1 MPMPKKQTFPFQSCS
16 VLSAERQGVKEMDG
30 RNDGSVGVGKIKI
43 GVCVMEKKVW
53 CSPMEQILERLRA
66 FGEFEIIIFGD
77 KVILEDPVESWPFCD
92 CLIAFYSSGYPLEK
106 AEKYAALRR
115 PFIVNEL
122 APQYLLHDRS
132 KVYEQLKSFG
142 VPVPTYA
149 VVRREYP
156 NQELNYFVEQD
167 DFIEI
172 HGKRFCKPFVE
183 KPIDGDDHNIMIY
196 YPSSAGGGMKEL
208 FRKVGNRSSEFYPD
222 VRKVRRDGS
231 YIYEEFMPTGGTDVK
246 VYTVGPGYAHAEARK
261 SPVVDGVVMR
271 NSYGK
276 EVRYPVLLT
285 PAEKQIA
292 RSVCQAFRQAVCG
305 FDLLRC
311 DLGEARS
318 YVCDVNGWS
327 FVKSSYKYYDDAA
340 CILRKMFLDE
350 KAPHIPS
357 TIPTSLPWKIRE
369 PAQPSDAV
377 RGPERG
383 VGTSRQSEELRCVIA
398 VIRHGDRTPKQK
410 VKLKVTEEK
419 LLKLMLKYNGGK
431 AHTEAKLKSALQLQ
445 DLLDATRIL
454 VPRARSGRE
463 SDSDAE
469 VEHAEKL
476 RQVRAVLEEFE
487 ANNYIGQSVLHLHS
501 SLDETLVQ
509 LWCIAHEY
517 DEGGHFSGIYR
528 KVQIKPSNWASIPKS
543 NGEKEEHPV
552 EALMVLKYGGVLTHA
567 GRKQAEELGRY
578 FRNHMYP
585 SEGPGLL
592 RLHSTY
598 RHDLKI
604 YSSDEG
610 RVQMSAAAFAKGL
623 LDLEGE
629 LTPILVSLVSKD
641 SSMLDGLQDGTIEI
655 NEAKARLHDIIT
667 SSNVAN
673 CNEHVEFPWMVDGAG
688 VPTNAAQLLTNL
700 AELTKEITAQVK
712 LLSDDED
719 EKAAINSDS
728 PNHPYDQAKALG
740 KAEIDKDRIS
750 AGLPCGNESFLLMFA
765 RWRKLERDLYNERKK
780 RFDTTQIPDIYDSCK
795 YDLLHNSHLKLVGL
809 NELFKVSQMLADGVI
824 PNEYGINPKQKLKVG
839 SKIAR
844 RLLGKIL
851 IDLHNTRQEVTT
863 VAAVSNTYNDM
874 TTMSSAKRKDR
885 CYHKE
890 VRNEQ
895 RSIPNK
901 SIDLDDSDKE
911 TKYCLDPKYAN
922 VIEPERRVR
931 TRLYFTSESH
941 IHSLMNV
948 LRYCNLDESLNGEE
962 SLVCQ
967 NALDRLFKTRELDY
981 MSYIVLRMFENTEV
995 PLEDPKRFRIEMTFS
1010 RGADICSLESG
1021 GKASMLPDDHTVQI
1035 MEPERLQEVGSYITF
1050 DKFDKMT
1057 RPFAMPAEDFPPA
1070 APSQPLPV
1078 RFCKDTE
1085 LQGGRLVN
1093 F

>member
-1 MPMPKKQTFPFQSCS
+1 MEQ
-16 VLSAERQGVKEMDG
+16 
-30 RNDGSVGVGKIKI
+30 RNDSSDGGGKIKI

-77 KVILEDPVESWPFCD
+77 KVILEDPIESWPLCD
-92 CLIAFYSSGYPLEK
+92 CLIAFYSAGYPLEK

-115 PFIVNEL
+115 PFLVNEL
-122 APQYLLHDRS
+122 DPQYLLHDRS
-132 KVYEQLKSFG
+132 KVYEHLKLFG

-149 VVRREYP
+149 VVRRAYP
-156 NQELNYFVEQD
+156 NQELNYFIEQD

-271 NSYGK
+271 NSDGK

-285 PAEKQIA
+285 PTEKQIA
-292 RSVCQAFRQAVCG
+292 RNICQAFRQAVCG

-327 FVKSSYKYYDDAA
+327 FVKSSHKYYDDAA
-340 CILRKMFLDE
+340 CILRKMFLDD
-350 KAPHIPS
+350 KAPHISS
-357 TIPTSLPWKIRE
+357 TIPANLPWKVSE
-369 PAQPSDAV
+369 PVQPFDAV
-377 RGPERG
+377 RDQERG
-383 VGTSRQSEELRCVIA
+383 TVGISRQSEELRCVIA

-431 AHTEAKLKSALQLQ
+431 AHAEAKLKSALQLQ

-454 VPRARSGRE
+454 VPRAKSGRE

-469 VEHAEKL
+469 IEHAEKL
-476 RQVRAVLEEFE
+476 RQVRAVLEE
-487 ANNYIGQSVLHLHS
+487 L
-501 SLDETLVQ
+501 
-509 LWCIAHEY
+509 
-517 DEGGHFSGIYR
+517 
-528 KVQIKPSNWASIPKS
+528 KPSNWVHIAKS
-543 NGEKEEHPV
+543 NGEGHEYPI

-578 FRNHMYP
+578 FRNNMYP

-655 NEAKARLHDIIT
+655 NEAKARLHNIIL
-667 SSNVAN
+667 SSKVAN
-673 CNEHVEFPWMVDGAG
+673 GEPVEFPWMVDGAG
-688 VPTNAAQLLTNL
+688 VPPNAAKLLTNL
-700 AELTKEITAQVK
+700 KLANLKQPNVKIITSIMMTNKLPLSQLSNQAQLTKEITAQVK

-719 EKAAINSDS
+719 EEAATNSDS
-728 PNHPYDQAKALG
+728 PSHPYDQAKALG
-740 KAEIDKDRIS
+740 KTAIDMDRIA
-750 AGLPCGNESFLLMFA
+750 AGLPCGSESFLLMFA
-765 RWRKLERDLYNERKK
+765 RWKKLERDLYNERKNALD
-780 RFDTTQIPDIYDSCK
+780 R
-795 YDLLHNSHLKLVGL
+795 YDLLHNSHLKLNGL
-809 NELFKVSQMLADGVI
+809 SDLFRTSQSLADGVI
-824 PNEYGINPKQKLKVG
+824 PNEYGINAKQKLKIG

-851 IDLHNTRQEVTT
+851 IDLHNTRREVAD
-863 VAAVSNTYNDM
+863 AAGESNACHDPTIVP
-874 TTMSSAKRKDR
+874 SSKRKDR
-885 CYHKE
+885 GCYGDVK
-890 VRNEQ
+890 NEGFD
-895 RSIPNK
+895 RPSSNKK
-901 SIDLDDSDKE
+901 SIDLDDSHKE

-922 VIEPERRVR
+922 VMEPERRVR

-948 LRYCNLDESLNGEE
+948 LRYCNFDESMNGEE
-962 SLVCQ
+962 SLVCN

-995 PLEDPKRFRIEMTFS
+995 SLEDPKRFRIEMTYS
-1010 RGADICSLESG
+1010 RGADISSLQNEH
-1021 GKASMLPDDHTVQI
+1021 GKDSLLPDDHTMKI
-1035 MEPERLQEVGSYITF
+1035 MEPERLQEVGSYLTL
-1050 DKFDKMT
+1050 DKFDKMV

-1070 APSQPLPV
+1070 TPSQSLAQDKSDMVPSGAALVVENAEDSLAFLLVASCVVSPAGAE
-1078 RFCKDTE
+1078 RDANSTGASQTIKWTWKLLG
-1085 LQGGRLVN
+1085 LQEVN
-1093 F
+1093 L

>member
-1 MPMPKKQTFPFQSCS
+1 M
-16 VLSAERQGVKEMDG
+16 ER
-30 RNDGSVGVGKIKI
+30 RNHGAHGGGKIRI
-43 GVCVMEKKVW
+43 GVCVMEKKVS
-53 CSPMEQILERLRA
+53 CSPMEQILERLHA

-77 KVILEDPVESWPFCD
+77 KVILEDPIESWPLCD
-92 CLIAFYSSGYPLEK
+92 CLIAFYSAGYPLEK
-106 AEKYAALRR
+106 AEKYAVLRR
-115 PFIVNEL
+115 PFLVNEL
-122 APQYLLHDRS
+122 DPQYLLHDRS
-132 KVYEQLKSFG
+132 KVYEHLKLFG

-149 VVRREYP
+149 VVRREHP
-156 NQELNYFVEQD
+156 NQELSYFIEQD

-196 YPSSAGGGMKEL
+196 YPSYAGGGMKEL
-208 FRKVGNRSSEFYPD
+208 FRKVGNRSSEFYPE

-246 VYTVGPGYAHAEARK
+246 VYTIGPGYAHAEARK

-271 NSYGK
+271 NSDGK

-285 PAEKQIA
+285 PTEKQIA
-292 RSVCQAFRQAVCG
+292 RNVCQAFRQAVCG

-350 KAPHIPS
+350 KSPHIY
-357 TIPTSLPWKIRE
+357 TIPAHLPWRISE

-377 RGPERG
+377 RNRERG
-383 VGTSRQSEELRCVIA
+383 TVGIPTQSEELRCVIA

-410 VKLKVTEEK
+410 VKLKVTQEK

-431 AHTEAKLKSALQLQ
+431 AHAEAKLKSALQLQ

-476 RQVRAVLEEFE
+476 RQVRAVLEE
-487 ANNYIGQSVLHLHS
+487 
-501 SLDETLVQ
+501 
-509 LWCIAHEY
+509 
-517 DEGGHFSGIYR
+517 GGHFSGIYR
-528 KVQIKPSNWASIPKS
+528 KVQLKPSNWAHIPKS
-543 NGEKEEHPV
+543 SGEGEEEVPS
-552 EALMVLKYGGVLTHA
+552 EALMILKYGGVLTHA

-578 FRNHMYP
+578 FRNNMYP

-623 LDLEGE
+623 LDLEGD

-655 NEAKARLHDIIT
+655 SEAKAQLHDIII
-667 SSNVAN
+667 SSKVAN
-673 CNEHVEFPWMVDGAG
+673 GGDPAGFPWMVDGAD
-688 VPTNAAQLLTNL
+688 VSTNAAQLLTDL
-700 AELTKEITAQVK
+700 AELTKEITSQVK
-712 LLSDDED
+712 RLSDDENEEVATD
-719 EKAAINSDS
+719 SDS
-728 PNHPYDQAKALG
+728 PNHPYDQAKALWRT
-740 KAEIDKDRIS
+740 EIDMDRIA
-750 AGLPCGNESFLLMFA
+750 AGLPCGSESFLLMFA
-765 RWRKLERDLYNERKK
+765 RWKKLERDLYNERKK

-795 YDLLHNSHLKLVGL
+795 YDLLHNSHLNLNGL
-809 NELFKVSQMLADGVI
+809 HDLFKVSQLLADGVI
-824 PNEYGINPKQKLKVG
+824 PNEYGINPKQRLKIG

-851 IDLHNTRQEVTT
+851 IDLHNTRREITE
-863 VAAVSNTYNDM
+863 VAAESSTRLDPIVVSST
-874 TTMSSAKRKDR
+874 KRKER
-885 CYHKE
+885 CYHDG
-890 VRNEQ
+890 VRNE
-895 RSIPNK
+895 SSEGSSTDEK
-901 SIDLDDSDKE
+901 SVDLDSHEE

-922 VIEPERRVR
+922 VMDPERRVR

-948 LRYCNLDESLNGEE
+948 LRYCYLDESLNGEE
-962 SLVCQ
+962 SLICK
-967 NALDRLFKTRELDY
+967 NASDHLFKTKELDY

-995 PLEDPKRFRIEMTFS
+995 PLEDPKRFRIEMTYS
-1010 RGADICSLESG
+1010 RGADISCLES
-1021 GKASMLPDDHTVQI
+1021 ATNTDCFLPDDHTMQI
-1035 MEPERLQEVGSYITF
+1035 MEPERLQEVGSYLTL

-1070 APSQPLPV
+1070 TPSQCLAV
-1078 RFCKDTE
+1078 RFCEDIE
-1085 LQGGRLVN
+1085 LQGARLQH
-1093 F
+1093 

>member
-1 MPMPKKQTFPFQSCS
+1 MRQLSLNVPF
-16 VLSAERQGVKEMDG
+16 L
-30 RNDGSVGVGKIKI
+30 
-43 GVCVMEKKVW
+43 
-53 CSPMEQILERLRA
+53 
-66 FGEFEIIIFGD
+66 
-77 KVILEDPVESWPFCD
+77 
-92 CLIAFYSSGYPLEK
+92 
-106 AEKYAALRR
+106 
-115 PFIVNEL
+115 VNEL
-122 APQYLLHDRS
+122 DPQYLLHDRS
-132 KVYEQLKSFG
+132 KVYEHLKLFG

-149 VVRREYP
+149 VVRREHP
-156 NQELNYFVEQD
+156 NQELNYFIEQD

-196 YPSSAGGGMKEL
+196 YPSYAGGGMKEL
-208 FRKVGNRSSEFYPD
+208 FRKVGNRSSEFYPE

-246 VYTVGPGYAHAEARK
+246 VYTIGPGYAHAEARK

-271 NSYGK
+271 NSDGK

-285 PAEKQIA
+285 PTEKQIA
-292 RSVCQAFRQAVCG
+292 RNVCQAFRQAVCG

-350 KAPHIPS
+350 KAPHIY
-357 TIPTSLPWKIRE
+357 TIPAHLPWRISE

-377 RGPERG
+377 RNREQGT
-383 VGTSRQSEELRCVIA
+383 VGIPTQSEELRCVIA

-410 VKLKVTEEK
+410 VKLKITQEK

-431 AHTEAKLKSALQLQ
+431 AHAEAKLKSALQLQ

-476 RQVRAVLEEFE
+476 RQVRAVLEE
-487 ANNYIGQSVLHLHS
+487 
-501 SLDETLVQ
+501 
-509 LWCIAHEY
+509 
-517 DEGGHFSGIYR
+517 GGHFSGIYR
-528 KVQIKPSNWASIPKS
+528 KVQLKPSNWAHIPKS
-543 NGEKEEHPV
+543 SGEGEEEVPS
-552 EALMVLKYGGVLTHA
+552 EALMILKYGGVLTHA

-578 FRNHMYP
+578 FRNNMYP

-623 LDLEGE
+623 LDLEGD

-655 NEAKARLHDIIT
+655 SEAKAQLHDIII
-667 SSNVAN
+667 SSKVAN
-673 CNEHVEFPWMVDGAG
+673 GGDPAGFPWMVDGAD
-688 VPTNAAQLLTNL
+688 VSTNAAQLLTDL
-700 AELTKEITAQVK
+700 AELTKEITSQVK
-712 LLSDDED
+712 RLSDDENEEVATD
-719 EKAAINSDS
+719 SDS
-728 PNHPYDQAKALG
+728 PNHPYDQAKALWRT
-740 KAEIDKDRIS
+740 EIDMDRIA
-750 AGLPCGNESFLLMFA
+750 AGLPCGSESFLLMFA
-765 RWRKLERDLYNERKK
+765 RWKKLERDLYNERKK

-795 YDLLHNSHLKLVGL
+795 YDLLHNSHLNLNGL
-809 NELFKVSQMLADGVI
+809 HDLFKVSQLLADGVI
-824 PNEYGINPKQKLKVG
+824 PNEYGINPKQKLKIG

-851 IDLHNTRQEVTT
+851 IDLHNTRREITE
-863 VAAVSNTYNDM
+863 VAAESSTRHDPIVVSST
-874 TTMSSAKRKDR
+874 KRKER
-885 CYHKE
+885 CYHDS
-890 VRNEQ
+890 VRNENFEG
-895 RSIPNK
+895 SSTDEK
-901 SIDLDDSDKE
+901 SVDLDSHKE

-922 VIEPERRVR
+922 VLDPERRVR

-948 LRYCNLDESLNGEE
+948 LRYCYLDESLNGEE
-962 SLVCQ
+962 SLICK
-967 NALDRLFKTRELDY
+967 NASDHLFKTKELDY

-995 PLEDPKRFRIEMTFS
+995 PLEDPKRFRIEMTYS
-1010 RGADICSLESG
+1010 RGADISCLES
-1021 GKASMLPDDHTVQI
+1021 ATNTDYFLPDDHTMQI
-1035 MEPERLQEVGSYITF
+1035 MEPEQLQEVGSYLTL

-1070 APSQPLPV
+1070 TPQCLAV
-1078 RFCKDTE
+1078 RFCEDIE
-1085 LQGGRLVN
+1085 SQGAR
-1093 F
+1093 

>member
-1 MPMPKKQTFPFQSCS
+1 M
-16 VLSAERQGVKEMDG
+16 VA
-30 RNDGSVGVGKIKI
+30 
-43 GVCVMEKKVW
+43 
-53 CSPMEQILERLRA
+53 RLRLVSA
-66 FGEFEIIIFGD
+66 SWRRRCRVLPWSRFLRGCARSGSS
-77 KVILEDPVESWPFCD
+77 SWPLCD
-92 CLIAFYSSGYPLEK
+92 CLIAFYSAGYPLEK

-122 APQYLLHDRS
+122 APQYLLHDRN
-132 KVYEQLKSFG
+132 KVYEQLKLFG

-172 HGKRFCKPFVE
+172 HGIRFCKPFVE
-183 KPIDGDDHNIMIY
+183 KPIDDDWRQLVHPLNPAGLVPAKREALSSCIRWKFRVQGPEWRQIRPPGDDHNIMIY

-271 NSYGK
+271 NSNGK

-285 PAEKQIA
+285 PTEKQIA

-340 CILRKMFLDE
+340 CILRKMFLYE
-350 KAPHIPS
+350 KAPHISS
-357 TIPTSLPWKIRE
+357 TIPTSLPWKISE
-369 PAQPSDAV
+369 PAQPSVAV
-377 RGPERG
+377 RGRERG
-383 VGTSRQSEELRCVIA
+383 TVGISRQSEELRCVIA

-431 AHTEAKLKSALQLQ
+431 AHAEAKLKSALQLQ

-454 VPRARSGRE
+454 VPCARSGRE

-476 RQVRAVLEEFE
+476 RQVRAVLEE
-487 ANNYIGQSVLHLHS
+487 
-501 SLDETLVQ
+501 
-509 LWCIAHEY
+509 
-517 DEGGHFSGIYR
+517 GGHFSGIYR
-528 KVQIKPSNWASIPKS
+528 KVQLKPSNWVRIPKH
-543 NGEKEEHPV
+543 NGEGEEEHPV

-641 SSMLDGLQDGTIEI
+641 SSMLDGLEDGTFEI
-655 NEAKARLHDIIT
+655 NKAKARLHDIIT

-673 CNEHVEFPWMVDGAG
+673 CNEHVEFPWMVDGVG

-700 AELTKEITAQVK
+700 AELIKEITAQVK

-728 PNHPYDQAKALG
+728 PNHPYDEAKALG
-740 KAEIDKDRIS
+740 KAEIDMGRIS
-750 AGLPCGNESFLLMFA
+750 AGFPCGSESFLLMFA
-765 RWRKLERDLYNERKK
+765 RWRKLERDFYNERKK

-795 YDLLHNSHLKLVGL
+795 YDLLHNPHLNLTGISD
-809 NELFKVSQMLADGVI
+809 LFKVSQLLADGVI
-824 PNEYGINPKQKLKVG
+824 PNEYGINPKQKLKIG
-839 SKIAR
+839 SKIAH

-851 IDLHNTRQEVTT
+851 IDLHNTRREVTSAT
-863 VAAVSNTYNDM
+863 AESNTYHDP
-874 TTMSSAKRKDR
+874 TTMSSAKRKER
-885 CYHKE
+885 CYYEE
-890 VRNEQ
+890 VRSECFERPISNK
-895 RSIPNK
+895 K
-901 SIDLDDSDKE
+901 SIDLDDSHKE

-948 LRYCNLDESLNGEE
+948 LRYCNLDETLDGEE

-967 NALDRLFKTRELDY
+967 SALDRLFRTRELDY

-995 PLEDPKRFRIEMTFS
+995 SLEDPKRFRVEMTFS
-1010 RGADICSLESG
+1010 RGADISSLESEA
-1021 GKASMLPDDHTVQI
+1021 KASLLPADHTMQI
-1035 MEPERLQEVGSYITF
+1035 MEPERLQEVGSYMTLE
-1050 DKFDKMT
+1050 KFDKMT

-1070 APSQPLPV
+1070 TPPQTLSV
-1078 RFCKDTE
+1078 RFCKDIE
-1085 LQGGRLVN
+1085 LQGGILQHKSDMLSGMPKRKTKKLQE
-1093 F
+1093 

>member
-1 MPMPKKQTFPFQSCS
+1 MG
-16 VLSAERQGVKEMDG
+16 R
-30 RNDGSVGVGKIKI
+30 RNDGGGSGGGSGDKIKI
-43 GVCVMEKKVW
+43 GVCVMEKKVS

-77 KVILEDPVESWPFCD
+77 KVILQDPIESWPLCD

-115 PFIVNEL
+115 LNTSPDSSIAFVKTFLVNEL
-122 APQYLLHDRS
+122 APQYLLHDRN
-132 KVYEQLKSFG
+132 KVYQ
-142 VPVPTYA
+142 
-149 VVRREYP
+149 
-156 NQELNYFVEQD
+156 
-167 DFIEI
+167 
-172 HGKRFCKPFVE
+172 
-183 KPIDGDDHNIMIY
+183 
-196 YPSSAGGGMKEL
+196 
-208 FRKVGNRSSEFYPD
+208 VGNRSSEFYPD
-222 VRKVRRDGS
+222 VRMVRRDGS

-271 NSYGK
+271 NSDGK

-285 PAEKQIA
+285 PSEKQIA

-350 KAPHIPS
+350 KAPHISS
-357 TIPTSLPWKIRE
+357 TIPTSLPWKISM
-369 PAQPSDAV
+369 P
-377 RGPERG
+377 
-383 VGTSRQSEELRCVIA
+383 TSNYSS
-398 VIRHGDRTPKQK
+398 GDRTPKQK

-463 SDSDAE
+463 SDSDVE

-476 RQVRAVLEEFE
+476 RQVRAVLEE
-487 ANNYIGQSVLHLHS
+487 
-501 SLDETLVQ
+501 
-509 LWCIAHEY
+509 
-517 DEGGHFSGIYR
+517 GGHFSGIYR
-528 KVQIKPSNWASIPKS
+528 KVQLKPSNWVRIPKD
-543 NGEKEEHPV
+543 NREGEEEYPV

-578 FRNHMYP
+578 FRNNMYP

-641 SSMLDGLQDGTIEI
+641 SSMLDGLQDGTIDI

-667 SSNVAN
+667 SSKVAN
-673 CNEHVEFPWMVDGAG
+673 CNESMEFPWMVDGAG
-688 VPTNAAQLLTNL
+688 VPKNAAQLLTNL
-700 AELTKEITAQVK
+700 AELTKQITAQVK
-712 LLSDDED
+712 MFSDDED
-719 EKAAINSDS
+719 EKAAIDSDS

-740 KAEIDKDRIS
+740 KAEIDTDRIS
-750 AGLPCGNESFLLMFA
+750 SGLPCGSESFLLMFA
-765 RWRKLERDLYNERKK
+765 RWKKLERDLYNDRKK
-780 RFDTTQIPDIYDSCK
+780 YVFYSSGILAEHLKFFEGNAACCNNCQNFYYVAGALTLHKFQTYMILASR
-795 YDLLHNSHLKLVGL
+795 YDLLHNSHLNLTGL
-809 NELFKVSQMLADGVI
+809 SDLFKVSQLLADGVI
-824 PNEYGINPKQKLKVG
+824 PNEYGINPKQKLKIG

-851 IDLHNTRQEVTT
+851 IDLHNTRREVTA
-863 VAAVSNTYNDM
+863 VADESNTHND
-874 TTMSSAKRKDR
+874 TRAVSSAKRKER
-885 CYHKE
+885 CYYDE
-890 VRNEQ
+890 VKNEFFE
-895 RSIPNK
+895 RPSSNKK
-901 SIDLDDSDKE
+901 SIDLDDSHKE

-922 VIEPERRVR
+922 VVEPERRVR

-941 IHSLMNV
+941 IHSLMNI

-962 SLVCQ
+962 SLVCRSS
-967 NALDRLFKTRELDY
+967 LDQLFKTRELDY

-995 PLEDPKRFRIEMTFS
+995 LQFKRCKIMFDSLPMAWPSQVPLEHPKRFRIEMTFS
-1010 RGADICSLESG
+1010 RGADISSLESG
-1021 GKASMLPDDHTVQI
+1021 GKASLLPDEHTMPI
-1035 MEPERLQEVGSYITF
+1035 MEPERLQEVGSYITL

-1078 RFCKDTE
+1078 RFCKDIE
-1085 LQGGRLVN
+1085 LQGGRLVLSTPVTMN
-1093 F
+1093 MTTSEQKLFCLCLFTLAALY

>member
-1 MPMPKKQTFPFQSCS
+1 M
-16 VLSAERQGVKEMDG
+16 ER
-30 RNDGSVGVGKIKI
+30 RNHGAHGGGKIRI
-43 GVCVMEKKVW
+43 GVCVMEKKVS
-53 CSPMEQILERLRA
+53 CSPMEQILERLHA

-77 KVILEDPVESWPFCD
+77 KVILEDPIESWPLCD
-92 CLIAFYSSGYPLEK
+92 CLIAFYSAGYPLEK
-106 AEKYAALRR
+106 AEKYAVLRR
-115 PFIVNEL
+115 PFLVNEL
-122 APQYLLHDRS
+122 DPQYLLHDRS
-132 KVYEQLKSFG
+132 KVYEHLKLFG

-149 VVRREYP
+149 VVRREHP
-156 NQELNYFVEQD
+156 NQELNYFIEQD

-196 YPSSAGGGMKEL
+196 YPSYAGGGMKEL
-208 FRKVGNRSSEFYPD
+208 FRKVGNRSSEFYPE

-246 VYTVGPGYAHAEARK
+246 VYTIGPGYAHAEARK

-271 NSYGK
+271 NSDGK

-285 PAEKQIA
+285 PTEKQIA
-292 RSVCQAFRQAVCG
+292 RNVCQAFRQAVCG

-350 KAPHIPS
+350 KAPHIY
-357 TIPTSLPWKIRE
+357 TIPAHLPWRISE

-377 RGPERG
+377 RNRKLGT
-383 VGTSRQSEELRCVIA
+383 VGIPTQSEELRCVIA

-410 VKLKVTEEK
+410 VKLKITQEK

-431 AHTEAKLKSALQLQ
+431 AHAEAKLKSALQLQ

-476 RQVRAVLEEFE
+476 RQVRAVLEE
-487 ANNYIGQSVLHLHS
+487 
-501 SLDETLVQ
+501 
-509 LWCIAHEY
+509 
-517 DEGGHFSGIYR
+517 GGHFSGIYR
-528 KVQIKPSNWASIPKS
+528 KVQLKPSNWAHIPKS
-543 NGEKEEHPV
+543 SGEGEEEVPS
-552 EALMVLKYGGVLTHA
+552 EALMILKYGGVLTHA

-578 FRNHMYP
+578 FRNNMYP

-623 LDLEGE
+623 LDLEGD

-641 SSMLDGLQDGTIEI
+641 SSMLDGLQDVTIEI
-655 NEAKARLHDIIT
+655 SEAKAQLHDIII
-667 SSNVAN
+667 SSKVAN
-673 CNEHVEFPWMVDGAG
+673 GGDPAGFPWMVDGAD
-688 VPTNAAQLLTNL
+688 VSTNAAQLLTDL
-700 AELTKEITAQVK
+700 AELTKEITSQVK
-712 LLSDDED
+712 RLSDDENEEVATD
-719 EKAAINSDS
+719 SDS
-728 PNHPYDQAKALG
+728 PNHPYDQAKALWRT
-740 KAEIDKDRIS
+740 EIDMDRIA
-750 AGLPCGNESFLLMFA
+750 AGLPCGSESFLLMFA
-765 RWRKLERDLYNERKK
+765 RWKKLERDLYNERKK

-795 YDLLHNSHLKLVGL
+795 YDLLHNSHLNLNGL
-809 NELFKVSQMLADGVI
+809 HDLFKVSQLLADGVI
-824 PNEYGINPKQKLKVG
+824 PNEYGINPKQKLKIG

-851 IDLHNTRQEVTT
+851 IDLHNTRREITE
-863 VAAVSNTYNDM
+863 VAAESSTRHDPIVVSST
-874 TTMSSAKRKDR
+874 KRKER
-885 CYHKE
+885 CYHDS
-890 VRNEQ
+890 VRNE
-895 RSIPNK
+895 SFEGSSTDEK
-901 SIDLDDSDKE
+901 SVDLDSHKE

-922 VIEPERRVR
+922 VMDPERRVR

-948 LRYCNLDESLNGEE
+948 LRYCYLDESLNGEE
-962 SLVCQ
+962 SLICK
-967 NALDRLFKTRELDY
+967 NASDRLFKTKELDY

-995 PLEDPKRFRIEMTFS
+995 PLEDPKRFRMEMTYS
-1010 RGADICSLESG
+1010 RGADISCLES
-1021 GKASMLPDDHTVQI
+1021 ATNTDCFLPDDHTMQI
-1035 MEPERLQEVGSYITF
+1035 MEPEQLQEVGSYLTL

-1070 APSQPLPV
+1070 THSQCLAV
-1078 RFCKDTE
+1078 RFCEDIE
-1085 LQGGRLVN
+1085 SQGARRQH
-1093 F
+1093 

>member
-1 MPMPKKQTFPFQSCS
+1 M
-16 VLSAERQGVKEMDG
+16 AR
-30 RNDGSVGVGKIKI
+30 RNDGWGDGDKIKI
-43 GVCVMEKKVW
+43 GVCVMEKKVS

-77 KVILEDPVESWPFCD
+77 KVILEDPIESWPICD

-115 PFIVNEL
+115 PFLVNEL

-132 KVYEQLKSFG
+132 KVYQQLKLYG

-156 NQELNYFVEQD
+156 NQELSYFVEED

-196 YPSSAGGGMKEL
+196 YPSLAGGGMKEL
-208 FRKVGNRSSEFYPD
+208 FRKVGNRSSEFYPY

-246 VYTVGPGYAHAEARK
+246 VYTVGPVYAHAEARK

-271 NSYGK
+271 NSDGK

-285 PAEKQIA
+285 PSEKQIA
-292 RSVCQAFRQAVCG
+292 RSICQAFRQAVCG

-311 DLGEARS
+311 DLGEATS

-340 CILRKMFLDE
+340 CILRKIFLDE

-357 TIPTSLPWKIRE
+357 TIPTSLPWKISE
-369 PAQPSDAV
+369 PVQPSDAV
-377 RGPERG
+377 RCHERG
-383 VGTSRQSEELRCVIA
+383 TVGISRPSEELRCVIA

-419 LLKLMLKYNGGK
+419 LLNLMLKYNGGK
-431 AHTEAKLKSALQLQ
+431 AHAEAKLKSALQLQ

-463 SDSDAE
+463 SDSDVE

-476 RQVRAVLEEFE
+476 RQVRAVLEE
-487 ANNYIGQSVLHLHS
+487 
-501 SLDETLVQ
+501 
-509 LWCIAHEY
+509 
-517 DEGGHFSGIYR
+517 GGHFSGIYR
-528 KVQIKPSNWASIPKS
+528 KVQLKPSNWVRVPKD
-543 NGEKEEHPV
+543 NREGEEEYPV

-578 FRNHMYP
+578 FRNNMYP

-641 SSMLDGLQDGTIEI
+641 SSMLDGLQDGTIDI
-655 NEAKARLHDIIT
+655 NEAKAQLHDIII
-667 SSNVAN
+667 SSEVAN
-673 CNEHVEFPWMVDGAG
+673 CNEPMEFPWMVDGAR
-688 VPTNAAQLLTNL
+688 VPKNASQLLTDL

-712 LLSDDED
+712 MLSDDED
-719 EKAAINSDS
+719 EKAAIGGDS
-728 PNHPYDQAKALG
+728 PNPPYDIATALG
-740 KAEIDKDRIS
+740 NAEIDTDRIS
-750 AGLPCGNESFLLMFA
+750 AGLPCGSESFLLMFA
-765 RWRKLERDLYNERKK
+765 RWKKLERGLYNERKK

-795 YDLLHNSHLKLVGL
+795 YDLLHNSHLNLTGL
-809 NELFKVSQMLADGVI
+809 SDLFKVSQLLADGVI
-824 PNEYGINPKQKLKVG
+824 PNEYGINPKQKLKIG
-839 SKIAR
+839 SKIAH

-851 IDLHNTRQEVTT
+851 IDLHNTRREVTAAAAESYTHNDTTT
-863 VAAVSNTYNDM
+863 V
-874 TTMSSAKRKDR
+874 SSAKLKERS
-885 CYHKE
+885 YYEE
-890 VRNEQ
+890 VRNECVE
-895 RSIPNK
+895 RSSSNK
-901 SIDLDDSDKE
+901 KAIDLDDSHEE

-922 VIEPERRVR
+922 VVDPERRVR

-941 IHSLMNV
+941 IHSLMNI

-962 SLVCQ
+962 SLVCRSS
-967 NALDRLFKTRELDY
+967 LDLLFKTRELDY

-995 PLEDPKRFRIEMTFS
+995 PLEHPKRFRIEMTFS
-1010 RGADICSLESG
+1010 RGADISSLESG
-1021 GKASMLPDDHTVQI
+1021 GKESLLPDDHTMPI
-1035 MEPERLQEVGSYITF
+1035 MEPERLQEVGSYITL
-1050 DKFDKMT
+1050 DKFDKMA

-1078 RFCKDTE
+1078 RFCKNIE
-1085 LQGGRLVN
+1085 LQAGKLQHKSNMLSGILKRKTKKLQE
-1093 F
+1093 

>member
-1 MPMPKKQTFPFQSCS
+1 M
-16 VLSAERQGVKEMDG
+16 ER
-30 RNDGSVGVGKIKI
+30 RNDGGGGGGGSGGKSKMIKI
-43 GVCVMEKKVW
+43 GVCVREKKVS

-77 KVILEDPVESWPFCD
+77 KVILQDPIESWPLCD

-115 PFIVNEL
+115 SFLVNEL

-132 KVYEQLKSFG
+132 KVYQQLKLYG

-156 NQELNYFVEQD
+156 NQELSYFVEDD
-167 DFIEI
+167 DFVEI

-271 NSYGK
+271 NSDGK

-285 PAEKQIA
+285 PSEKQIA

-350 KAPHIPS
+350 KAPHISS
-357 TIPTSLPWKIRE
+357 TIPASLPWKISE
-369 PAQPSDAV
+369 PAQPSDSV
-377 RGPERG
+377 RYHERGP
-383 VGTSRQSEELRCVIA
+383 VGISRPSEELRCVIA

-431 AHTEAKLKSALQLQ
+431 THAEAKLKSALQLQ

-463 SDSDAE
+463 SDSDVE

-476 RQVRAVLEEFE
+476 RQVRAVLEE
-487 ANNYIGQSVLHLHS
+487 
-501 SLDETLVQ
+501 
-509 LWCIAHEY
+509 
-517 DEGGHFSGIYR
+517 GGHFSGIYR
-528 KVQIKPSNWASIPKS
+528 KVQLKPSNWVRIPKD
-543 NGEKEEHPV
+543 NRDGEEHPV

-578 FRNHMYP
+578 FRNNMYP

-641 SSMLDGLQDGTIEI
+641 SSMLDGLQDGTIDI
-655 NEAKARLHDIIT
+655 NEAKVQLHDIIT
-667 SSNVAN
+667 SSKVAN
-673 CNEHVEFPWMVDGAG
+673 CNEPVEFPWMVDGAG
-688 VPTNAAQLLTNL
+688 VPKNAAQLLTNL
-700 AELTKEITAQVK
+700 AELTKQITAQVK
-712 LLSDDED
+712 KLSDDED
-719 EKAAINSDS
+719 EKKAASDSDS
-728 PNHPYDQAKALG
+728 PNYPYDQAKALG
-740 KAEIDKDRIS
+740 KAEIDMDRIS
-750 AGLPCGNESFLLMFA
+750 AGLPCGSESFLLMFA
-765 RWRKLERDLYNERKK
+765 RWKKLERDLYNERKK

-795 YDLLHNSHLKLVGL
+795 YDLLHNSHLNLTGL
-809 NELFKVSQMLADGVI
+809 SDLFKVSQLLADGVI
-824 PNEYGINPKQKLKVG
+824 PNEYGINPKQKLKIG

-851 IDLHNTRQEVTT
+851 IDLHNTRREVT
-863 VAAVSNTYNDM
+863 AAAAESNTHDNK
-874 TTMSSAKRKDR
+874 TVSSAKRKER
-885 CYHKE
+885 CYYEE
-890 VRNEQ
+890 VRNECFE
-895 RSIPNK
+895 RSGSNHK
-901 SIDLDDSDKE
+901 SIDPDESHKE

-922 VIEPERRVR
+922 VVEPERRVR

-962 SLVCQ
+962 SLVCRSS
-967 NALDRLFKTRELDY
+967 LDRLLKTRELDY

-995 PLEDPKRFRIEMTFS
+995 PLEHPKRFRVEMTFS
-1010 RGADICSLESG
+1010 RGADISSLESG
-1021 GKASMLPDDHTVQI
+1021 GKASLLPGDHTMPI
-1035 MEPERLQEVGSYITF
+1035 MEPERLQEVRSYITL

-1078 RFCKDTE
+1078 RFCKDVERAKSQHNSDMLSGISKRKTKK
-1085 LQGGRLVN
+1085 LQE
-1093 F
+1093 

>member
-1 MPMPKKQTFPFQSCS
+1 M
-16 VLSAERQGVKEMDG
+16 ERK
-30 RNDGSVGVGKIKI
+30 NDDSSGGGKIKI
-43 GVCVMEKKVW
+43 GVCVMEKKVS
-53 CSPMEQILERLRA
+53 CSPMEQILERLHA

-77 KVILEDPVESWPFCD
+77 KVILEDPVESWPLCD
-92 CLIAFYSSGYPLEK
+92 CLIAFYSAGYPLEK
-106 AEKYAALRR
+106 AERYAVLRR
-115 PFIVNEL
+115 PFLVNDL
-122 APQYLLHDRS
+122 DPQYLLHDRS
-132 KVYEQLKSFG
+132 KVYEHLKLFG

-149 VVRREYP
+149 VVRRTHP
-156 NQELNYFVEQD
+156 NQELNYFTEHD

-172 HGKRFCKPFVE
+172 HGKRFWKPFVE

-196 YPSSAGGGMKEL
+196 YPSYAGGGMKEL

-246 VYTVGPGYAHAEARK
+246 VYTIGPGYAHAEARK

-271 NSYGK
+271 NSDGK

-285 PAEKQIA
+285 PTEKQIA
-292 RSVCQAFRQAVCG
+292 WNVCQAFRQAVCG

-350 KAPHIPS
+350 KAPHISS
-357 TIPTSLPWKIRE
+357 TIPANLPWKITE
-369 PAQPSDAV
+369 PAQPPDVV
-377 RGPERG
+377 RGHERRT
-383 VGTSRQSEELRCVIA
+383 VGTPTQSEELRCVIA

-410 VKLKVTEEK
+410 VKLKVTQEK

-431 AHTEAKLKSALQLQ
+431 AHAEAKLKSALQLQ

-476 RQVRAVLEEFE
+476 RQVRAVLEE
-487 ANNYIGQSVLHLHS
+487 
-501 SLDETLVQ
+501 
-509 LWCIAHEY
+509 
-517 DEGGHFSGIYR
+517 GGYFSGIYR
-528 KVQIKPSNWASIPKS
+528 KVQLKPSNWVHIPKS
-543 NGEKEEHPV
+543 SGEGEEECPI
-552 EALMVLKYGGVLTHA
+552 EALMILKYGGVLTHA

-578 FRNHMYP
+578 FRNNMYP

-641 SSMLDGLQDGTIEI
+641 SSMLDGLQDGIIEI
-655 NEAKARLHDIIT
+655 NEAKARLHDIII
-667 SSNVAN
+667 SSKVAN
-673 CNEHVEFPWMVDGAG
+673 GSEPAAFPWMVDGAG
-688 VPTNAAQLLTNL
+688 VSTNAAQLLTDL
-700 AELTKEITAQVK
+700 AKLTKEITAQVK
-712 LLSDDED
+712 LFSDEENEGVATD
-719 EKAAINSDS
+719 SDS
-728 PNHPYDQAKALG
+728 PNQPYDQAKALWRT
-740 KAEIDKDRIS
+740 EIDMDRMA
-750 AGLPCGNESFLLMFA
+750 AGLPCGSESFLLMFA
-765 RWRKLERDLYNERKK
+765 RWKKLERDLYNGRKK
-780 RFDTTQIPDIYDSCK
+780 RFDTTQIPGIYDSCK
-795 YDLLHNSHLKLVGL
+795 YDLLHNSHLNLNGL
-809 NELFKVSQMLADGVI
+809 HDLFKVSKLLADGVI
-824 PNEYGINPKQKLKVG
+824 PNEYGINPKQKLKIG

-851 IDLHNTRQEVTT
+851 IDLHNTRREITAI
-863 VAAVSNTYNDM
+863 AAESSTCHDPKIVS
-874 TTMSSAKRKDR
+874 SPKQKER
-885 CYHKE
+885 CYYDS
-890 VRNEQ
+890 VRNEGFERPSTNQ
-895 RSIPNK
+895 K
-901 SIDLDDSDKE
+901 SDDLDSHKE

-922 VIEPERRVR
+922 VVEPERRVR

-948 LRYCNLDESLNGEE
+948 LRYCYLDESLNGEE
-962 SLVCQ
+962 SLICKSS
-967 NALDRLFKTRELDY
+967 LDGLFKTKELDY

-1010 RGADICSLESG
+1010 RGADISCLEGAHDKDSF
-1021 GKASMLPDDHTVQI
+1021 LPDDHTVPI
-1035 MEPERLQEVGSYITF
+1035 MEPERLQEAGSYLTL
-1050 DKFDKMT
+1050 DEFDKMT
-1057 RPFAMPAEDFPPA
+1057 RLFAMPAEDFPPA
-1070 APSQPLPV
+1070 TPPQCLSV
-1078 RFCKDTE
+1078 RFCRDVE
-1085 LQGGRLVN
+1085 LQGARLQH
-1093 F
+1093 